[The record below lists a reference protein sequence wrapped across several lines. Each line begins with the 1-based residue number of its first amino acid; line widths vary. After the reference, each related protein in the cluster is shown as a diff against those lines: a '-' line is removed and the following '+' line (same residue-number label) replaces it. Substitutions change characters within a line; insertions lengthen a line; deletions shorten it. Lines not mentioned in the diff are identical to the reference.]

1 MNVKGVNVN
10 LGWIDF
16 SKSDRDKVLNVL
28 DKLSEPTTLDELGIA
43 PVRDG
48 FANLF
53 FPGTSSI
60 QTRAKYFFL
69 VPYALRSL
77 EKKLAGMKQFK
88 EALQLFDDIQKK
100 CCDDLRN
107 NGDDNKNIIGSRA
120 RKQGKWI
127 MRTPADIYWAGL
139 RSYGIISE
147 KISLSEYIRYIWEFK
162 NNLLNQKSQGY
173 CNEPDNCDDESDD
186 EDAVVGF
193 KNNKLLIIPTY
204 TSCCLDEDK
213 ISIKLNEDEQK
224 FLTKQIIENHPQSLL
239 AYILS
244 NPNELTISSIND
256 FKNLGIV
263 LDSINYPGI
272 QDILDAIQFSDFI
285 FVLRTVY
292 NMIISDNRNEVANK
306 KWNDFSLHLDKY
318 ANLDLDRIFE
328 RLQIQNLKLKNF
340 LQKTQ
345 NDMKEK
351 SLEKL
356 KKDICDREADIK
368 HENAKTKRPGKY
380 DCNVWY
386 GGYELDYRYKTA
398 KQIIIDILN

>member
-1 MNVKGVNVN
+1 MNVN

-16 SKSDRDKVLNVL
+16 SRSDRDKVLNVL

-88 EALQLFDDIQKK
+88 EALQLFDDIQIK
-100 CCDDLRN
+100 CCDALCN
-107 NGDDNKNIIGSRA
+107 KDDNKNIIGSRA

-139 RSYGIISE
+139 RSYGIISK

-173 CNEPDNCDDESDD
+173 CNDPDNCDDESDD

-244 NPNELTISSIND
+244 NPNEFKEIISSKND
-256 FKNLGIV
+256 FKELSIV
-263 LDSINYPGI
+263 LDSFNYPGI

-306 KWNDFSLHLDKY
+306 KWNDFSLRLDEY

-351 SLEKL
+351 NLEKL

>member
-1 MNVKGVNVN
+1 MN

-16 SKSDRDKVLNVL
+16 SRSDRDKVLNVL

-77 EKKLAGMKQFK
+77 EKELAGMKQFK
-88 EALQLFDDIQKK
+88 EALQRFDEIQKN
-100 CCDDLRN
+100 CCDELCN
-107 NGDDNKNIIGSRA
+107 KDDNKNIIGSRA

-162 NNLLNQKSQGY
+162 NNLLNQKSQGF
-173 CNEPDNCDDESDD
+173 CNDPDNCDDESDD

-204 TSCCLDEDK
+204 KSYCLDKDK
-213 ISIKLNEDEQK
+213 ISIKLNDDEQK

-244 NPNELTISSIND
+244 NPNEFKETISSIND
-256 FKNLGIV
+256 FKDFKDLRKV

-356 KKDICDREADIK
+356 KKYICDREADIK

-386 GGYELDYRYKTA
+386 GGYGLDYRYKTA

>member
-1 MNVKGVNVN
+1 MN

-16 SKSDRDKVLNVL
+16 SRSDRDKVLNVL
-28 DKLSEPTTLDELGIA
+28 DKPSEPTTLDELGIA

-77 EKKLAGMKQFK
+77 EKELAGMKQFK
-88 EALQLFDDIQKK
+88 EALQRFDEIQKN
-100 CCDDLRN
+100 CCDELCN
-107 NGDDNKNIIGSRA
+107 KDDNKNIIGSRA

-173 CNEPDNCDDESDD
+173 CNDPDNCDDESDD
-186 EDAVVGF
+186 EDAVVG

-204 TSCCLDEDK
+204 KSSCLEKGK
-213 ISIKLNEDEQK
+213 ISIKLNDDEQK

-244 NPNELTISSIND
+244 NPNEFKETISSIND
-256 FKNLGIV
+256 FKDFKDLRKV

-306 KWNDFSLHLDKY
+306 KWNDIY
-318 ANLDLDRIFE
+318 
-328 RLQIQNLKLKNF
+328 
-340 LQKTQ
+340 
-345 NDMKEK
+345 
-351 SLEKL
+351 
-356 KKDICDREADIK
+356 
-368 HENAKTKRPGKY
+368 
-380 DCNVWY
+380 
-386 GGYELDYRYKTA
+386 
-398 KQIIIDILN
+398 